1 MKMLGGLLSL
11 VLCLACAHGVEVS
24 GASPGCGV
32 VGPPT
37 TAAALRDC
45 VKLVGFDTLEA
56 AGDKQALTVITSGQG
71 EPCPGSKDLSR
82 GCQFGPIATIQ
93 PESTSHNQ
101 KIPNLREGRII
112 ARLFLND
119 NKKQRYDSLALVPG
133 DTTYWWVQ
141 VTKGTDR
148 EIYSASKKD
157 SVGISVFISTA
168 VNPDG
173 SPITKTYPLNY
184 VSHKDKFKQSLAR
197 WVWDPDDEKT
207 QGSCGQGCCR

>member
-1 MKMLGGLLSL
+1 MKMLWGLLSL
-11 VLCLACAHGVEVS
+11 VLCVSCAPQG
-24 GASPGCGV
+24 GASPGCGGT
-32 VGPPT
+32 GPPT

-56 AGDKQALTVITSGQG
+56 AGDRQALTVITSGPGQ
-71 EPCPGSKDLSR
+71 PCPGSNDTSR
-82 GCQFGPIATIQ
+82 SCQYGPIATIQ

-101 KIPNLREGRII
+101 KVPDLREGRII
-112 ARLFLND
+112 ARLFLNE
-119 NKKQRYDSLALVPG
+119 NKKQGYDSLALVPG

-141 VTKGTDR
+141 VTRGTDR
-148 EIYSASKKD
+148 EIYSGSKKD

-168 VNPDG
+168 VNSDS
-173 SPITKTYPLNY
+173 SPVTKTYPLNY
-184 VSHKDKFKQSLAR
+184 VSHKDKFRQSLAR